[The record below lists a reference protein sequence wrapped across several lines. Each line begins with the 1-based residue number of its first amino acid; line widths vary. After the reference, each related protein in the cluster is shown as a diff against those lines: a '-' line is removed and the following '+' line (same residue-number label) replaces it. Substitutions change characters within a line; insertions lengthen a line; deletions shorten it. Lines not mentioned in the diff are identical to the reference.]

1 MGKRTIDI
9 VSRRSFLG
17 YSAGS
22 FVLLQ
27 LGCSSDESKSG
38 LSPEAESIK
47 VFGEALSAHSRAAS
61 KAHQGAIDTI
71 EVASQG
77 FTLNLTVS
85 DPPGEVS
92 EPHAEELSA
101 TAQAHVG
108 WTSAADALLQAGAAS
123 AQWSLGTTAMR
134 FVTPG
139 LQTRGEPIGTVQS
152 PLLFTTAILLGG
164 LALTAY
170 GAYKGTKSA
179 VDTRA
184 EPVKNK
190 IGEATP
196 QELTVI
202 NQTLGLPADT
212 PKDETASHF
221 NNLGMGNK
229 LIKAKAVEQGLRNA
243 ETNNEPGVSG
253 VEATAINKSVAASSV
268 KLGETAV
275 KTTVSAVTTATG
287 GQGYSQAMEAVGVG
301 AKTAA
306 AIDLGISAVSTAT
319 DVPLQPLDILAD
331 NLTVVVIDKDREPL
345 VIPKPTTGMTPEQAR
360 QTVNDPNASGPDVD
374 EAMSVIAMTT
384 VGANADGHQMTDN
397 GDGTVTVM
405 APARVHIGTLD
416 KPTNH
421 ITMKVPDMGPAD
433 ILIMADGKVPK
444 VVENVD
450 TSTSPIIGYED
461 IDLEDYDGEAAG
473 DYSLLVVT
481 TPADPGPG
489 ESVLVTAQINPAES
503 GVAITMSVTGTDG
516 YSDSLETTTDGSGQ
530 ATLSIPGG
538 EEGVTDTV
546 TVALPEHGV
555 SQTMS
560 YAF

>member
-1 MGKRTIDI
+1 MGKGALGL

-17 YSAGS
+17 YSAS
-22 FVLLQ
+22 AWVLGQ
-27 LGCSSDESKSG
+27 LGCSDKSESG
-38 LSPEAESIK
+38 LSPQAESIK
-47 VFGEALSAHSRAAS
+47 AFGEALSAHSRAAA

-77 FTLNLTVS
+77 FALNLTVS
-85 DPPGEVS
+85 EPPIEVS
-92 EPHAEELSA
+92 GPHAAELSTTA
-101 TAQAHVG
+101 TAHVG

-139 LQTRGEPIGTVQS
+139 LQTRGEPIGTVQC
-152 PLLFTTAILLGG
+152 PFLPAVILLGG
-164 LALTAY
+164 LALGAY
-170 GAYKGTKSA
+170 SAYKGTKAA
-179 VDTRA
+179 VDMRA

-190 IGEATP
+190 IETATP
-196 QELTVI
+196 EELTVI
-202 NQTLGLPADT
+202 NETLGLPADT

-229 LIKAKAVEQGLRNA
+229 LMKAKAVEQELRNA
-243 ETNNEPGVSG
+243 EADNTPGVTG
-253 VEATAINKSVAASSV
+253 VEAAAINKSVAASSV

-275 KTTVSAVTTATG
+275 TTTVSAVTTATG
-287 GQGYSQAMEAVGVG
+287 GQGYSQAMEAAGVG

-331 NLTVVVIDKDREPL
+331 HLTVVVVDKDREPL

-360 QTVNDPNASGPDVD
+360 QTLKDPNASGPDVE

-384 VGANADGHQMTDN
+384 VSANADGHQMTDN

-416 KPTNH
+416 NPTNH

-444 VVENVD
+444 VVENVN
-450 TSTSPIIGYED
+450 TSSSPIIGYED
-461 IDLEDYDGEAAG
+461 IDIEDYDGAAVG

-489 ESVLVTAQINPAES
+489 ESVLVTAQVNPADA
-503 GVAITMSVTGTDG
+503 GVAVTMSVTGTDG
-516 YSDSLETTTDGSGQ
+516 YSNSIETTTDASGQ
-530 ATLSIPGG
+530 AVLSIPGG
-538 EEGVTDTV
+538 AEGVVDTV
-546 TVALPEHGV
+546 TVTLPDHGV